1 MMTKLREM
9 TFIFIWI
16 LVIAF
21 VALMVFEWGMDF
33 SGIRSRPNIVGEI
46 DGNKITIQDFQQAV
60 QNAYQQE
67 KQQSGQ
73 EPDEEKLSELR
84 DQVWNQF
91 VQRILLSKEINK
103 RKIRVTDNEVF
114 QQITQNPQSLPPGIS
129 QNPQFMTDGKFD
141 MAKYRQALDN
151 PQVDWTPVEAY
162 VREVLPFQKLQTIV
176 TASVMVTE
184 EEVKEEYISRNQK
197 AKIDYLFIPTS
208 AFAKDSIEVSDSEIK
223 NYYDNHKDEFK
234 IEEHRKLNYVL
245 FSTNPSSEDTARTYQ
260 LAEDIKKD
268 AEAGQD
274 FSKLADEYSDDP
286 SVTQNHGDLGYF
298 EKGRMVPEFAEAAFS
313 GKPGQIIGPV
323 KTNYGLHIIKIID
336 RKEVNG
342 EEQVHAAHILIKF
355 TASPLTLEDAQERA
369 KKFEDMAKD
378 EGFQASADMM
388 KYQIQQTPDMTD
400 QEYMPGFG
408 KMSSAMRWAFKADVN
423 DVSTVYRSTSGY
435 VIFELASI
443 AKAGYRSF
451 DEVENTCKN
460 KVEQA
465 KRTELARAY
474 AQKFKEEVDQDVPFN
489 KIAASDESKI
499 VVSDSTTQFTMSQ
512 AIPKIGRAPEI
523 TAAAFTLEP
532 GKVSPLLE
540 TSRGFYYIRVVE
552 RTPFDEQAFQQQYN
566 TIRNRLLSQ
575 KSQRFFN
582 EWFEELKK
590 QANIEDNRDR
600 FFAS

>member
-67 KQQSGQ
+67 KQQSGK

-84 DQVWNQF
+84 DQVWDQF

-129 QNPQFMTDGKFD
+129 QNPNFMTDGKFD
-141 MAKYRQALDN
+141 MAKYREALNN
-151 PQVDWTPVEAY
+151 PQVDWTPVESY
-162 VREVLPFQKLQTIV
+162 VREILPFQKLQTIV

-184 EEVKEEYISRNQK
+184 EEVKEDYISKNQT
-197 AKIDYLFIPTS
+197 AKIDYLYIPVS
-208 AFAKDSIEVSDSEIK
+208 AFGQDSIQVSDSEVRK
-223 NYYDNHKDEFK
+223 YYDEHKDEFK
-234 IEEHRKLNYVL
+234 VEERRKLNYVL
-245 FSTNPSSEDTARTYQ
+245 FSTNPSAEDTARTYQ

-274 FSKLADEYSDDP
+274 FSKLADEYSEDP

-313 GKPGQIIGPV
+313 GKPGQIVGPV

-336 RKEVNG
+336 RKKIDG

-355 TASPLTLEDAQERA
+355 SPSPLTLENAQDRA
-369 KKFEDMAKD
+369 KNFEEMAKD
-378 EGFQASADMM
+378 EGFQASADRM
-388 KYQIQQTPDMTD
+388 KYQIQQTPEMTD
-400 QEYMPGFG
+400 QQYMPGFG
-408 KMSSAMRWAFKADVN
+408 KMSSAMRWTFNADVN
-423 DVSTVYRSTSGY
+423 DVSTVYHSTRGY
-435 VIFELASI
+435 VIFELANI
-443 AKAGYRSF
+443 AEAGYRPF
-451 DEVENTCKN
+451 DEVENICKN

-474 AQKFKEEVDQDVPFN
+474 AQKFQDQVDQNVPFN
-489 KIAASDESKI
+489 KIAAGDETKI
-499 VVSDSTTQFTMSQ
+499 VVSDSTTQFNMSQ
-512 AIPKIGRAPEI
+512 AVPKIGRAPEI

-532 GKVSPLLE
+532 GKISPLLE
-540 TSRGFYYIRVVE
+540 TNRGFYYIKVIE
-552 RTPFDEQAFQQQYN
+552 RTPFDEQAFQQQYQ
-566 TIRNRLLSQ
+566 TIRNRLLTQ

-582 EWFEELKK
+582 EWFDELKK
-590 QANIEDNRDR
+590 KADIEDNRDR